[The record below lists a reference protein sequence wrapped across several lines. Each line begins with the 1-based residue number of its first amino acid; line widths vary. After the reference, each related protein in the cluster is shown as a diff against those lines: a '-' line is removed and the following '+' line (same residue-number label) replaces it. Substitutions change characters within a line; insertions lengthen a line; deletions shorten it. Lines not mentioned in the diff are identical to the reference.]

1 VRAPSPVVAFVP
13 GLGVGAA
20 LLVVA
25 LLWGGRGLGA
35 ALFLAGASYV
45 AATAAAGATTDAT
58 APLVAAL
65 LLLCGELAAWSLDER
80 FEIRP
85 ERVLTLR
92 RGAAVAVLAFAGLAV
107 AALVVSLSAGRCRS
121 DRCRRH
127 RDLVRAPLAVLGRK
141 DARPGESSIE
151 TCARPGGGRPECS
164 GGLQAANLEVRSS
177 GGG

>member
-1 VRAPSPVVAFVP
+1 
-13 GLGVGAA
+13 
-20 LLVVA
+20 
-25 LLWGGRGLGA
+25 
-35 ALFLAGASYV
+35 V

-107 AALVVSLSAGRCRS
+107 AALVVSLSAVEPNHG
-121 DRCRRH
+121 
-127 RDLVRAPLAVLGRK
+127 LGWTVLG
-141 DARPGESSIE
+141 
-151 TCARPGGGRPECS
+151 
-164 GGLQAANLEVRSS
+164 AAAAIGAAGTGIWFAHR
-177 GGG
+177 